1 MYNIIFQLK
10 IVVRYHILPKIDM
23 FLIKLT
29 IYKINY
35 IDTISG
41 CIIINTIKS
50 LFFFGTV
57 DVYQSV
63 QVYFKL
69 NMMIKFKFKNK
80 IQMLKF

>member
-1 MYNIIFQLK
+1 
-10 IVVRYHILPKIDM
+10 M

-50 LFFFGTV
+50 LCFFLGQLMFTKV
-57 DVYQSV
+57 C
-63 QVYFKL
+63 
-69 NMMIKFKFKNK
+69 KFISN
-80 IQMLKF
+80 